1 MRLDVESV
9 KESPMNE
16 PDEIRVHVE
25 GDEIIVSLLHTAYIA
40 TFRKAPDSSHL
51 TMTDSSPMSDP
62 GAPVT
67 PAQFLGLAWR
77 AANEQARKLGWIV

>member
-25 GDEIIVSLLHTAYIA
+25 GDEIIVSLLHTAYTA

-51 TMTDSSPMSDP
+51 IMTDSSPMSDQ
-62 GAPVT
+62 GSPVT
-67 PAQFLGLAWR
+67 PAQFLGLAWQV
-77 AANEQARKLGWIV
+77 ANDKARELGWIV